1 MNNKISKIVVLTIAV
16 VAFAISVIGCGSGGN
31 DSNAGQNVQA
41 VKPPNVK
48 KAGGK
53 HDPTEFTSIQ

>member
-1 MNNKISKIVVLTIAV
+1 MNSKISRIVVLSLMVA
-16 VAFAISVIGCGSGGN
+16 AFAISVLGCGSGGN

-48 KAGGK
+48 KTGGK
-53 HDPTEFTSIQ
+53 HDPTEFTATQ